1 MTHTTGPRFRDAVI
15 GDEDAL
21 TLLERTANLR
31 ALAHIF
37 PPEKY
42 PYPTDDVRERWRE
55 LLHDPSVRV
64 GVSED
69 AAGLTS
75 FVAFDADLLR
85 HLAVRPDLWGA
96 GVAKAAVDWALD
108 RAPTQRLWCLEK
120 NCRALGFYE
129 RLGWTRT
136 GRRQHAEFPPYPA
149 EIELALTRDQDS
161 A

>member
-42 PYPTDDVRERWRE
+42 PYPMDDVPERWRE

-85 HLAVRPDLWGA
+85 HLAVRPDLWGSWRCE
-96 GVAKAAVDWALD
+96 G
-108 RAPTQRLWCLEK
+108 
-120 NCRALGFYE
+120 CRGLG
-129 RLGWTRT
+129 
-136 GRRQHAEFPPYPA
+136 P
-149 EIELALTRDQDS
+149 
-161 A
+161 